1 MGWYTQMVNAM
12 ALLYNCTSLLP
23 SLRAQIL
30 TSVVYTVYRA
40 FVFSMISTFN
50 AQVGGFPTR
59 FIPRVLPCVLNW
71 GRSVGF
77 AAAADSIKAQ
87 SSTPTNR

>member
-50 AQVGGFPTR
+50 AQVGGRVRVGLGRVSFPYAAIVTQKGTHGGC
-59 FIPRVLPCVLNW
+59 IPNHSPKT
-71 GRSVGF
+71 S
-77 AAAADSIKAQ
+77 
-87 SSTPTNR
+87 